1 MSPLP
6 EGSLSQ
12 QHSRGVP
19 VFEQVPASRGPDA
32 MTVPYEHLAH
42 DPFADD
48 AQRRGSRV
56 R

>member
-19 VFEQVPASRGPDA
+19 VFEQVPALARPDA
-32 MTVPYEHLAH
+32 MNVPNEHLAH

>member
-19 VFEQVPASRGPDA
+19 VFEQVPPLGRPDA
-32 MTVPYEHLAH
+32 INMPYEHLAH

>member
-1 MSPLP
+1 
-6 EGSLSQ
+6 
-12 QHSRGVP
+12 
-19 VFEQVPASRGPDA
+19 